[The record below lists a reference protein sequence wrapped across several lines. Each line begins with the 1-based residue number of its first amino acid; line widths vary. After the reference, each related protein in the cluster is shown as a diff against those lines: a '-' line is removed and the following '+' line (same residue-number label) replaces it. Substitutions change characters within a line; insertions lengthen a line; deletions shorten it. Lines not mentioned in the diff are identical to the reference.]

1 MSLTDDH
8 FARKIAAQS
17 KAWEDTSDAPKK
29 ERKREPA
36 EPKMGICDKCKK
48 EALLRPYRF
57 KETSVSNGAAS
68 FGTVTKHLCEDCAPK
83 SRAQKDAEVPQ
94 LDKKQLKNLMRSARK
109 ALREQDRKNL
119 RPSISA
125 VFFIV

>member
-94 LDKKQLKNLMRSARK
+94 LTSKQVKNLMRSAK
-109 ALREQDRKNL
+109 KGLL
-119 RPSISA
+119 
-125 VFFIV
+125 

>member
-17 KAWEDTSDAPKK
+17 KAWEETSNAPKK
-29 ERKREPA
+29 ERSHEPA
-36 EPKMGICDKCKK
+36 APKMGICDKCKK
-48 EALLRPYRF
+48 EALLRSYRF

-68 FGTVTKHLCEDCAPK
+68 FGTVVKHLCEDCAPK

-94 LDKKQLKNLMRSARK
+94 MSNKQLKSLMRSAK
-109 ALREQDRKNL
+109 KGLL
-119 RPSISA
+119 
-125 VFFIV
+125 